1 MYLNLNKLT
10 IRFLLLVLGI
20 FLILYLSYLFK
31 NFVLFALAISL
42 IILLGFFVK
51 KINKNFLLSLFSIFF
66 IFTLIEGFLFF
77 VISSKSI
84 VINKKTN
91 YTSNIKYEKTF
102 LGYQPKPGVH
112 NYKIVTN
119 GKVEIDKFYTIANN
133 GFRVTPEINNLRKQ
147 KSLNFFGGSF
157 AFGFGLNDDET
168 MAYILQSYLKNWK
181 INNYGINGYG
191 VHQMLALI
199 QKEPSIL
206 ADINI
211 LMTVEGHIPRATC
224 KRHFSFGTPK
234 YVINKKKE
242 LIRSGNCQF
251 GIMDKIP
258 IPKIFGSIINRSE
271 IKNYIFNSLNSE
283 KTFYN
288 DKSKKTYLAILKEID
303 NIVKKNDK
311 ILILGYMDLTTDLN
325 REIVKLIIEK
335 KISIIDLTL
344 DKNNKKYWLPDRH
357 TSKLGNEKRAFLIQD
372 FLKKN
377 LYID

>member
-1 MYLNLNKLT
+1 
-10 IRFLLLVLGI
+10 
-20 FLILYLSYLFK
+20 
-31 NFVLFALAISL
+31 
-42 IILLGFFVK
+42 
-51 KINKNFLLSLFSIFF
+51 
-66 IFTLIEGFLFF
+66 
-77 VISSKSI
+77 
-84 VINKKTN
+84 
-91 YTSNIKYEKTF
+91 
-102 LGYQPKPGVH
+102 
-112 NYKIVTN
+112 
-119 GKVEIDKFYTIANN
+119 
-133 GFRVTPEINNLRKQ
+133 
-147 KSLNFFGGSF
+147 
-157 AFGFGLNDDET
+157 
-168 MAYILQSYLKNWK
+168 
-181 INNYGINGYG
+181 
-191 VHQMLALI
+191 
-199 QKEPSIL
+199 
-206 ADINI
+206 
-211 LMTVEGHIPRATC
+211 
-224 KRHFSFGTPK
+224 
-234 YVINKKKE
+234 
-242 LIRSGNCQF
+242 
-251 GIMDKIP
+251 MDKIP